1 MDSLAQCTKRGELQH
16 AVQQK
21 IIVEKDVYAEL
32 GEIILGHKD
41 GRQTSNEITIFDAT
55 GLSIQDISVAKEVL
69 TSAIERNIG
78 FCLPFI
84 EI

>member
-1 MDSLAQCTKRGELQH
+1 M
-16 AVQQK
+16 
-21 IIVEKDVYAEL
+21 
-32 GEIILGHKD
+32 GHKD